1 MGTVLFVLG
10 ILLVFGIVAFFFA
23 LVSIPILLAVAVV
36 VAAIRCAFFLVTL
49 PFRLVGWVFGMAAGR

>member
-10 ILLVFGIVAFFFA
+10 VLLFFGIVAFFFA
-23 LVSIPILLAVAVV
+23 LVSIPILLAVAVA
-36 VAAIRCAFFLVTL
+36 VAAIRCAFFLLTL